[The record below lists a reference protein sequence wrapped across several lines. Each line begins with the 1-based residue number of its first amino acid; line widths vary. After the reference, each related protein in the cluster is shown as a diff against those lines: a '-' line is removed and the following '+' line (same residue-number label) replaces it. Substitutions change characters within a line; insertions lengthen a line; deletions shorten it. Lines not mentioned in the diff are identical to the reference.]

1 MTTMY
6 RHVIFYAIFYEV
18 IHFEFVVL
26 NILKRFII
34 LCATVNYPVCIVINS
49 VHQVFLTYNE

>member
-1 MTTMY
+1 MTDNVSSCNFFMPT
-6 RHVIFYAIFYEV
+6 FYEWLG
-18 IHFEFVVL
+18 FEFVVL

-49 VHQVFLTYNE
+49 VHQVLFNL

>member
-18 IHFEFVVL
+18 IHFKFVVL

-49 VHQVFLTYNE
+49 VHQVFFNL

>member
-6 RHVIFYAIFYEV
+6 RHVIFMPFYEV

-49 VHQVFLTYNE
+49 VHQVF

>member
-6 RHVIFYAIFYEV
+6 RHVIFYAIFYEA

-34 LCATVNYPVCIVINS
+34 LCATVNYPVCIVNNS
-49 VHQVFLTYNE
+49 VHQVFFNL

>member
-6 RHVIFYAIFYEV
+6 RHVIFMQFYEV

-34 LCATVNYPVCIVINS
+34 LCVTVNYPVCIVINS
-49 VHQVFLTYNE
+49 VHQVF

>member
-6 RHVIFYAIFYEV
+6 RHVIFMPFYEV

>member
-6 RHVIFYAIFYEV
+6 RHVIFMPFYEV
-18 IHFEFVVL
+18 TRFEFVVL

-49 VHQVFLTYNE
+49 VHQVF

>member
-6 RHVIFYAIFYEV
+6 RHVIFLCHFYEV
-18 IHFEFVVL
+18 TRFEFVVL

-49 VHQVFLTYNE
+49 VHQVFFNL

>member
-6 RHVIFYAIFYEV
+6 RHIIFYAIFQSDP
-18 IHFEFVVL
+18 FEFVVL

-34 LCATVNYPVCIVINS
+34 LSATVNYPVCIVINS
-49 VHQVFLTYNE
+49 VHQVFFNL

>member
-18 IHFEFVVL
+18 IHFKFVVL

>member
-6 RHVIFYAIFYEV
+6 RHVIFMPFYEV
-18 IHFEFVVL
+18 IQFEFVVL